1 MPALTVRKVTR
12 RAGKIWVR
20 WSDKTEQEFDSLQQ
34 LREEVRGAL
43 QDGGLRDMMR
53 TLLLANCIR
62 QANDG
67 SLLQSLEG
75 KTIDMDI
82 APILQVTVT

>member
-62 QANDG
+62 QASDG

-75 KTIDMDI
+75 KTIEMDI
-82 APILQVTVT
+82 APVLQVRVI

>member
-53 TLLLANCIR
+53 TLLLAHAMR
-62 QANDG
+62 QASDG

-82 APILQVTVT
+82 APVLQVKVT